1 MIRILNSSSR
11 LLSATFACA
20 ALLLFLSCGNDG
32 KKTTAD
38 SAPKGDSLN
47 LINAQIVKD
56 PANLDLYVRRA
67 RISMNRKKYAEAL
80 ADMDR
85 VIAID
90 SSKADYLLAAADI
103 NFFVGKVQRTEQLLK
118 RAVDLNPENVDCLL
132 RLAQLYH
139 YLTKYEDELKL
150 INMALKVDIH
160 NSQAYFMKGM
170 MYKDLHDTAKAIS
183 SMQTAVEQ
191 DPDHYNAYIQLGL
204 LSAAQHN
211 PLAESYYINAIKI
224 NPNSQEAI
232 YNLGMY
238 YQENENWNRA
248 IETYTTLLKI
258 NPHHFDA
265 HFNLGMI
272 HAVKLNVVDQG
283 MNYFNQAIEDNP
295 KEPRGYY
302 GRGYCFEK
310 KGDITNARID
320 YQMALNVDSTYTN
333 AAIALS
339 KLDK

>member
-1 MIRILNSSSR
+1 MAMI
-11 LLSATFACA
+11 
-20 ALLLFLSCGNDG
+20 ND
-32 KKTTAD
+32 
-38 SAPKGDSLN
+38 
-47 LINAQIVKD
+47 QIRKD
-56 PANLDLYVRRA
+56 PANLDLYVRRS
-67 RISMNRKKYAEAL
+67 RLSMKQKDYAASL

-90 SSKADYLLAAADI
+90 SSKASYLLAAADI
-103 NFFVGKVQRTEQLLK
+103 NFFVGKVVRTEQLLK
-118 RAVDLNPENVDCLL
+118 RAVELNPENVDCLL

-139 YLTKYEDELKL
+139 YLTKYEDELKY
-150 INMALKVDIH
+150 INMALRVDIH

-191 DPDHYNAYIQLGL
+191 DPDHYNAYVQLGL
-204 LSAAQHN
+204 LCAAQHN

-224 NPNSQEAI
+224 NPNSEEAI
-232 YNLGMY
+232 YNLGIF

-248 IETYTTLLKI
+248 IETYTTLLKV

-272 HAVKLNVVDQG
+272 HAVKLNVVDDG
-283 MNYFNQAIEDNP
+283 MKYFNLAIEDNP

-302 GRGYCFEK
+302 GRGFCFEK

-320 YQMALNVDSTYTN
+320 YQMALKVDPNYTN